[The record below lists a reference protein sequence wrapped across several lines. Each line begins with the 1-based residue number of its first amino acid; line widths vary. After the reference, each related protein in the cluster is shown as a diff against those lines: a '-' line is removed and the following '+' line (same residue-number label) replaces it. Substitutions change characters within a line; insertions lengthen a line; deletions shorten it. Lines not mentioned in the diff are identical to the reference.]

1 MRDADCRSH
10 PQRAV
15 TVLLGF
21 SRPPGLLP
29 LVKGYFWCPM
39 LFPNFTCFIR
49 SPQKEQVDVTLP
61 WLLALR
67 WGEVFCQI
75 ILIVAVWL
83 VMDIEIPL
91 LPVSAII
98 LFEGASNVYLH
109 IRHELNAPVSNRM
122 ILIILLMDSVFL
134 TGLLYITGAAMNPFV
149 FLYLIHIVTGAIILP
164 EKCSW
169 LITATTLAC
178 YSLLF
183 YFPPSFISALSEP
196 HFPKDATDLQLIDN
210 LTDSIQLHLKGMG
223 GAFFVTSV
231 FIVFFVSKTQKALTQ
246 HRLKVQSLEKERERH
261 ERLASLATFAAGAAH
276 ELSTPLS
283 TVAVVS
289 CEMIH
294 VLKEHGESGELLDD
308 ARLIRR
314 QVADCKEILYQMAA
328 GAGEHLGEEIRDFSI
343 QQAVNQIL
351 EEIKEEDRRRLR
363 VTIEPKDLQITMPF
377 RSLCRTIKGLVK
389 NGLEASSPPEQVTMR
404 WFTTPEHLGV
414 EIRDP
419 GTGIDEEMESQV
431 TEPFFTTKDSGL
443 GLGLFLAKSMAEQ
456 FGGGLSIEL
465 QSDQG
470 TRVTLTLALETIR
483 KKLQ

>member
-1 MRDADCRSH
+1 
-10 PQRAV
+10 
-15 TVLLGF
+15 
-21 SRPPGLLP
+21 
-29 LVKGYFWCPM
+29 M
-39 LFPNFTCFIR
+39 LFPNLKCFIL
-49 SPQKEQVDVTLP
+49 STHKDQVNVTLP

-91 LPVSAII
+91 LPVSIII
-98 LFEGASNVYLH
+98 LFGGASNIYLH
-109 IRHELNAPVSNRM
+109 FRHEINAPVSNRL
-122 ILIILLMDSVFL
+122 ILLILLMDTVFL
-134 TGLLYITGAAMNPFV
+134 TGLLHVTGAAMNPFV
-149 FLYLIHIVTGAIILP
+149 FLYLIHIVTGAIILQ
-164 EKCSW
+164 ERCSW

-196 HFPKDATDLQLIDN
+196 HVLRDATDLQQIDN

-246 HRLKVQSLEKERERH
+246 HRIKIQTLEKERERN

-294 VLKEHGESGELLDD
+294 ALKEHGENGELLDD

-328 GAGEHLGEEIRDFSI
+328 GAGEHLGEEIREFSI

-351 EEIKEEDRRRLR
+351 EELKEEDCRRLE
-363 VTIEPKDLQITMPF
+363 VTIEPKDLKITMPF

-389 NGLEASSPPEQVTMR
+389 NGLEASSPPEKVSMR
-404 WFTTPEHLGV
+404 WFTTAEHLGV

-419 GTGIDEEMESQV
+419 GTGIEEQMENQV

-456 FGGGLSIEL
+456 FGGDLTIEL

-470 TRVTLTLALETIR
+470 TRVTLTLALEMIG
-483 KKLQ
+483 KKLHD